1 MVVGIFFL
9 YKTVSSSISDTKE
22 NVICMKLSCMKKSQK
37 KSQEPISHPK
47 NKTIKKKKLKK
58 KTLKQKTKVKKKE
71 LKKELVKPRVE
82 RKKKVPLSK
91 VKKRSQIKEKPVKSV
106 ASPLLDAPQ
115 KVAPQ
120 KTESIVEE
128 KVQTK
133 AVTPSL
139 TAQKMYVKENLA
151 EIIELLR
158 ENLYYPRRARKRGI
172 EGEVIVKFKLSTTA
186 EVSDVKVISSKS
198 DILSRGAIRTIED
211 LSFKFPKPS
220 EELDLKVPIFYKL
233 H

>member
-1 MVVGIFFL
+1 
-9 YKTVSSSISDTKE
+9 
-22 NVICMKLSCMKKSQK
+22 MKLSCMKKSQK
-37 KSQEPISHPK
+37 KSKEPISHPK
-47 NKTIKKKKLKK
+47 DKTIKK

-71 LKKELVKPRVE
+71 LKKELIKPRVE

-91 VKKRSQIKEKPVKSV
+91 VKKKSQIKEKPVKSL
-106 ASPLLDAPQ
+106 ASPLLD
-115 KVAPQ
+115 APQ

-133 AVTPSL
+133 AVAPPL

-172 EGEVIVKFKLSTTA
+172 EGEVILKFKLATTA
-186 EVSDVKVISSKS
+186 EVSDVKVVSSKS
-198 DILSRGAIRTIED
+198 DILSRGAIRTVED

>member
-1 MVVGIFFL
+1 MQ
-9 YKTVSSSISDTKE
+9 
-22 NVICMKLSCMKKSQK
+22 KSQK
-37 KSQEPISHPK
+37 KSPKPNIAHPEHNIVK
-47 NKTIKKKKLKK
+47 KKKVKKKTIKH
-58 KTLKQKTKVKKKE
+58 KTKVKRKEIKKE
-71 LKKELVKPRVE
+71 LIKPIVE
-82 RKKKVPLSK
+82 RKKKVPLAK
-91 VKKRSQIKEKPVKSV
+91 VKKKPQIKEKSIKPIKSI
-106 ASPLLDAPQ
+106 ASTPLDAPQ
-115 KVAPQ
+115 KVTPQ
-120 KTESIVEE
+120 KTESMVEE
-128 KVQTK
+128 KVQTE
-133 AVTPSL
+133 AVPPSL

-172 EGEVIVKFKLSTTA
+172 EGEVIVSFKLSTTA
-186 EVSDVKVISSKS
+186 EVSDVKVISSKN